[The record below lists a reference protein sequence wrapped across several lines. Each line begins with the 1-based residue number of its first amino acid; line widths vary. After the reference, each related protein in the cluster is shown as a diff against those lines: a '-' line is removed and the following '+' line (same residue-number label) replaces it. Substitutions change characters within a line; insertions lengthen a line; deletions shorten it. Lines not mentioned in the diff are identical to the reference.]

1 MKRKKYSDKSNVLVL
16 SLLLIEIG
24 KLSFNSLV
32 HKMGPQGPK
41 QHIFRDQLYSKNARN
56 LRFHVFLL
64 FYARKHKTLSFY
76 LKWTEFT
83 RKCEFFT
90 IQFRSVGT
98 HNWSKIHDFQRIQSI
113 SGKMMIS
120 YVFQP
125 EKGGIHRI

>member
-1 MKRKKYSDKSNVLVL
+1 MFEYLVSCYLLNYRRGKSKNEKNCMKRKQYSDKSNVSVL

-24 KLSFNSLV
+24 KLSFNSFM

-41 QHIFRDQLYSKNARN
+41 QHIFRDQLYSKNDRN

-83 RKCEFFT
+83 RKFEFFT
-90 IQFRSVGT
+90 I
-98 HNWSKIHDFQRIQSI
+98 
-113 SGKMMIS
+113 
-120 YVFQP
+120 
-125 EKGGIHRI
+125 